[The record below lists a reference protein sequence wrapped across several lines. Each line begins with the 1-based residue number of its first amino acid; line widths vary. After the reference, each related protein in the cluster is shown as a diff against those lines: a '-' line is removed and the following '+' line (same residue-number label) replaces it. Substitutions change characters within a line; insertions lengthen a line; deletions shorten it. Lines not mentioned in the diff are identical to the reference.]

1 MEISNHLSR
10 PNGLQVFVNDWDDRD
25 EKKKSAKRSF
35 PFNTNHTER
44 THRNFNVFMLW
55 NDSLVKFVSLFLER
69 TLKHKTNNRNLRH
82 KLEGPKLLLIISIS
96 VD

>member
-1 MEISNHLSR
+1 MESAIISVVPIVSKFLSTT
-10 PNGLQVFVNDWDDRD
+10 GTIGT
-25 EKKKSAKRSF
+25 KKKSAKRSF

-55 NDSLVKFVSLFLER
+55 NDSFVKFVSLFLER
-69 TLKHKTNNRNLRH
+69 TLKHKINNRNLRH

-96 VD
+96 AD